1 MKVVPD
7 NSNGET
13 NDVEKRIDML
23 EYSAGGYPSREK
35 EKVCPSSHFGGVST
49 ASHFEEDAITES
61 VYLAF
66 LEDCDERR
74 KRIPH

>member
-1 MKVVPD
+1 MKVV
-7 NSNGET
+7 SRRNGKT

-23 EYSAGGYPSREK
+23 ECSAGEYPSREK
-35 EKVCPSSHFGGVST
+35 EKECPSSYFGGVST
-49 ASHFEEDAITES
+49 ASRFEEDAVTEA

-74 KRIPH
+74 KRIPY